1 MQNKYK
7 YGVFRKGTQR
17 PIIKTETKEQAELLV
32 KYNYIECE
40 VKPL

>member
-1 MQNKYK
+1 MSDRYK
-7 YGVFRKGTQR
+7 YGVFRKNDDR

-32 KYNYIECE
+32 KYNFVECI